1 MGKIYENLMQC
12 TQERL
17 SNSQGRRNDVRSH
30 WCQEE
35 CTYKQLFY
43 LDKTKYTVL
52 MLQSLGKLVEAW
64 VPLALGN
71 VTVKTY
77 EGVAQ
82 AALCLWTSAS
92 STRQQG
98 PSGAP
103 RWSVQLHCAGRGLG
117 SCVRKI
123 PWRRPWPPTPG
134 FLPGEFH
141 GQRSLAG
148 YSPCSCKELGMTEWL
163 TLTFTKS

>member
-52 MLQSLGKLVEAW
+52 MLQSLGKLVEA
-64 VPLALGN
+64 
-71 VTVKTY
+71 
-77 EGVAQ
+77 
-82 AALCLWTSAS
+82 
-92 STRQQG
+92 
-98 PSGAP
+98 
-103 RWSVQLHCAGRGLG
+103 
-117 SCVRKI
+117 
-123 PWRRPWPPTPG
+123 
-134 FLPGEFH
+134 
-141 GQRSLAG
+141 
-148 YSPCSCKELGMTEWL
+148 
-163 TLTFTKS
+163 